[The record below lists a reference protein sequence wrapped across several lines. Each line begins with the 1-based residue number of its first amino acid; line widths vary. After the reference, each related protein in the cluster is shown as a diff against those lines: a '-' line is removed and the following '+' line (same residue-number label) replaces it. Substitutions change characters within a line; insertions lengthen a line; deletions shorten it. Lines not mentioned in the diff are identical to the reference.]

1 MEAEYITE
9 RLNPRKVETKVIYQ
23 SPVSQLC
30 DDMEDKV
37 ETKVVDP
44 GIPSRVSTDTIQT
57 LANLYQRY
65 ETAIENRLI
74 RLSNQ
79 LERIQRLRGGERIT
93 APLNVE
99 INVQYETSLSL
110 ASFGNPASVNEKTD
124 EIEDQ

>member
-44 GIPSRVSTDTIQT
+44 GIPSRALV
-57 LANLYQRY
+57 
-65 ETAIENRLI
+65 
-74 RLSNQ
+74 
-79 LERIQRLRGGERIT
+79 
-93 APLNVE
+93 
-99 INVQYETSLSL
+99 
-110 ASFGNPASVNEKTD
+110 
-124 EIEDQ
+124 